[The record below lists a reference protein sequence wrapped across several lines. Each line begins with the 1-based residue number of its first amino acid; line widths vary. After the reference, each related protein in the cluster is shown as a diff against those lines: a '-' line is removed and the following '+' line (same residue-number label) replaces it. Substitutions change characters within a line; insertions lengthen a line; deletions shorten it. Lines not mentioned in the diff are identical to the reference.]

1 MHLALRTAGPLR
13 TFEGE
18 VEARLAAVRN
28 GAREV
33 ARQAVLRA
41 ALAGDD
47 GTVSVT
53 AAVPGA
59 GREPLTLDAR
69 GRLAGDRTV
78 VQLAQLALSF
88 PGVRW
93 GLVRPARIDLRGPS
107 VDRLELAAEPQRL
120 AVLGGVGARGALS
133 ARVELSRLDLA
144 RLPRG
149 LLPEEEGLQGELSGS
164 VEATGTVA
172 RPLVAVRA
180 SLENGAVRGVAGL
193 ALSADARYDG
203 ANRRVAGTLSL
214 SRGDGGTLDA
224 EVDVP
229 TPLAGRPAERVRARV
244 RVAAIPIAELLAAA
258 RSELPASGAL
268 ALEVRLDGTAG
279 APALSAEA
287 SLVDGTWHDLEGL
300 GATVA
305 VEAPGA
311 SLEIVASASLAGGR
325 VLGARAELPLDLGD
339 LVARPPETL
348 RTLERAPWQVTASLT
363 SLDLAAVSGHAGIPT
378 GLSGTLVGQ
387 LAATGSPGAP
397 RAQATLDLTGGAL
410 RGWKQV
416 GAHLDATAGEAGI
429 AAAGKLTLAGEDAL
443 RFRGSLG
450 VAPERLGVRKAL
462 LAAPLRVEAEVP
474 RIALGRAA
482 GETVPVAGTVEGRIS
497 IAGIA
502 REPEATAELLGAG
515 VSIDGRPLGDVR
527 VSGKYA
533 RRRAEVEVALR
544 PQTGGGTLRGTLAV
558 AADLGV
564 GAEGPP
570 LRDAPAEASAVAEAL
585 DLGFVPALAPGL
597 VRTAGGQL
605 TVDVR
610 AKGPLARMSPR
621 GALHVEKGRL
631 AIAELGE
638 WTDVA
643 LDARVTEDA
652 VELTRL
658 DLRRGPGKLSASGAI
673 RGLSGERARVDAKV
687 QASAFG
693 VTRAGMELANFDVSA
708 DATGTFTA
716 RELALEVHVPHGVV
730 RLPKKTPRT
739 LQPLESRKDIVV
751 GRRPEPRKPAR
762 GVPAA
767 AAAVAGTAAGEAMAG
782 DRYTF
787 RAHVLV
793 PRDLFVKGE
802 SPKVDVELR
811 ADVRYELT
819 GDQDYAEGTIEVVRG
834 SVEPIAGRTFSLDRG
849 RVQFTGGPPKAAL
862 LDVEAKYTNPA
873 AVVTVNVAGPMVAP
887 EIRLSSQPPM
897 DDSQIA
903 MLIATGRT
911 ELKAGSGGGRHADR
925 RGGGQGRPRRPR
937 DAGLPEPRAG
947 QAPARHG
954 GARLGRAPRGQV
966 RDGQDLLRLR
976 PALRRGPDEERE
988 RGRGPDRVPD
998 HPALDVRVPLW
1009 HRRLGRREPHLV
1021 ARLLGSRGGRLR
1033 GPCR

>member
-1 MHLALRTAGPLR
+1 M
-13 TFEGE
+13 
-18 VEARLAAVRN
+18 
-28 GAREV
+28 
-33 ARQAVLRA
+33 
-41 ALAGDD
+41 
-47 GTVSVT
+47 
-53 AAVPGA
+53 
-59 GREPLTLDAR
+59 
-69 GRLAGDRTV
+69 
-78 VQLAQLALSF
+78 
-88 PGVRW
+88 
-93 GLVRPARIDLRGPS
+93 
-107 VDRLELAAEPQRL
+107 
-120 AVLGGVGARGALS
+120 
-133 ARVELSRLDLA
+133 
-144 RLPRG
+144 
-149 LLPEEEGLQGELSGS
+149 
-164 VEATGTVA
+164 
-172 RPLVAVRA
+172 
-180 SLENGAVRGVAGL
+180 
-193 ALSADARYDG
+193 
-203 ANRRVAGTLSL
+203 
-214 SRGDGGTLDA
+214 
-224 EVDVP
+224 
-229 TPLAGRPAERVRARV
+229 
-244 RVAAIPIAELLAAA
+244 
-258 RSELPASGAL
+258 
-268 ALEVRLDGTAG
+268 
-279 APALSAEA
+279 
-287 SLVDGTWHDLEGL
+287 
-300 GATVA
+300 
-305 VEAPGA
+305 
-311 SLEIVASASLAGGR
+311 
-325 VLGARAELPLDLGD
+325 
-339 LVARPPETL
+339 
-348 RTLERAPWQVTASLT
+348 
-363 SLDLAAVSGHAGIPT
+363 
-378 GLSGTLVGQ
+378 
-387 LAATGSPGAP
+387 
-397 RAQATLDLTGGAL
+397 
-410 RGWKQV
+410 
-416 GAHLDATAGEAGI
+416 
-429 AAAGKLTLAGEDAL
+429 
-443 RFRGSLG
+443 
-450 VAPERLGVRKAL
+450 APERLGVRKAL

-610 AKGPLARMSPR
+610 AKGPLARMTPR

-782 DRYTF
+782 DRFTF

-911 ELKAGSGGGRHADR
+911 ELKAGSGGVGTLT
-925 RGGGQGRPRRPR
+925 GEE
-937 DAGLPEPRAG
+937 AGKAALGALATRAFRNLVQDKLPLDTVALDSGALRAG
-947 QAPARHG
+947 KYVTDKIYFAYVRRFDADPAKYENEDE
-954 GARLGRAPRGQV
+954 ARIEYQITPRWMFESRYGT
-966 RDGQDLLRLR
+966 
-976 PALRRGPDEERE
+976 
-988 RGRGPDRVPD
+988 
-998 HPALDVRVPLW
+998 
-1009 HRRLGRREPHLV
+1009 RRLGRREPHLV
-1021 ARLLGSRGGRLR
+1021 ARLLGRGGVRARAPELPGDEGGEHEPQHGPHDVRRVPEPVAEGRLPGARAHLEGEVEVEDGDRREDEEEGERRRGERSREEAVERVLRRPDLVRRDPDDERERRREPRGAWTVATTGGDERRERAEPRGEQERAGREDLEERARDAERVPDRVLRAAPGVEADEPAPVVEVGEGDRKVHREEDGGERREEAREPRARRRGEEERDRGRNERRRKQLGRDPERRERAARPGPRGGEGEDGRGEEGDGEEVPVEPGVVDEGGRRAEPPRR
-1033 GPCR
+1033 GPGRTPERDERPPEAQREEEVGPREVGERARGPAGSEGRQPQREAEEDRVLDAVLEVRRRPAAAEVPVAVERDHVRVAVVLERPEPVAGARVRRAARDVQVAGRQPQEREGDRQRGDAAVVHGAPT